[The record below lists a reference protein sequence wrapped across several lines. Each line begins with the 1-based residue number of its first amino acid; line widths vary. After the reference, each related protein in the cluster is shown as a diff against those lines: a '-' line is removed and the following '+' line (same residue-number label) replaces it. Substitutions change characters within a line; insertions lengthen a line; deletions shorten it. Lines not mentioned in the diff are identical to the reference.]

1 MISSHIQR
9 IALTVGEPAGIG
21 PDLCVQLAQS
31 KQEAEIV
38 AIADPQLLKQRA
50 EQLKLK
56 LDINSFDSLTPPT
69 INVAGSITVLPS
81 QLLDTVICGQ
91 LNAVNSPY
99 VIETIKIATQGCVDG
114 LFDAMVTAP
123 VQKSII
129 NEANIPFSGHT
140 EFIAEMTGGQPV
152 MMLATPGLRV
162 ALVTT
167 HLPLSDVSKAVTG
180 ERLSRIITLLNKD
193 LRLRFSLKNPKILVC
208 GLNPHAGENG
218 YLGKEEI
225 EIIEPTL
232 KSLSAKGINLQGPLP
247 ADTLFTPKYLKS
259 ADAVLAM
266 YHDQGLP
273 VLKHMGF
280 GQAVNITLGLPIIR
294 TSVDHGTALDLAGT
308 GKANMGSLEFAI
320 KTALEMT
327 GANIDES

>member
-1 MISSHIQR
+1 MSSSQIQR
-9 IALTVGEPAGIG
+9 IVLTVGEPAGIG

-31 KQEAEIV
+31 KQDAEIV

-56 LDINSFDSLTPPT
+56 LDINSFDVSKPPKISAT
-69 INVAGSITVLPS
+69 RSITVLPV
-81 QLLDTVICGQ
+81 QLVDSVICGQ
-91 LNAVNSPY
+91 LNVVNSFY
-99 VIETIKIATQGCVDG
+99 VIETIKIATRGCVDG

-140 EFIAEMTGGQPV
+140 EFIAEITGGQPV

-167 HLPLSDVSKAVTG
+167 HLPLSGVSKEITP
-180 ERLSRIITLLNKD
+180 ERLSRIITLLDKD

-218 YLGKEEI
+218 YLGREEI

-232 KSLSAKGINLQGPLP
+232 KILAAKGINLQGPLP
-247 ADTLFTPKYLKS
+247 ADTLFTSKYLES

-294 TSVDHGTALDLAGT
+294 TSVDHGTALDLVGT
-308 GKANMGSLEFAI
+308 GKANTGSLEFAI

-327 GANIDES
+327 GS